1 MTTIHPG
8 SPLARP
14 PAVAPPNPPSG
25 PPAPGGPGPAEDRFE
40 PALLPGEGDLNRQL
54 QALNGALM
62 ARGRPGMSAAD
73 RAAMEARRAEARQQ
87 EQRILGQLG
96 THYDR
101 QRAENGG
108 RVVPGWV
115 HGGLDVL
122 GMVPVVGEPADLV
135 NAGLYAVQGDHLN
148 AGISLA
154 GAMAPLGGQA
164 LTGARLA
171 ARALQ
176 QAPRIGSRIG
186 AHPGLVREAER
197 ATQNPAV
204 QREVNQLVEQFRNG
218 NINPGLGNRSL
229 NFGGVHEMR
238 GRNGGRVYF
247 RNVEGGIEILGKSD
261 KSNQERV
268 IGILRELYG
277 G

>member
-1 MTTIHPG
+1 MTPVQLSSPAVRPPAAQAPNPG
-8 SPLARP
+8 LA
-14 PAVAPPNPPSG
+14 PAVAPEA
-25 PPAPGGPGPAEDRFE
+25 APTDRFE
-40 PALLPGEGDLNRQL
+40 PSPLPSEGDLNQQL
-54 QALNGALM
+54 QRLNGALL
-62 ARGRPGMSAAD
+62 ARPRPGMSPSE
-73 RAAMEARRAEARQQ
+73 RAALEARRAEARVQ

-101 QRAENGG
+101 QRAEGGG
-108 RVVPGWV
+108 RAVPGWV
-115 HGGLDVL
+115 HGTLDVA
-122 GMVPVVGEPADLV
+122 GMVPGLGEPADLL
-135 NAGLYAVQGDHLN
+135 NAGLYALQGDSLN

-154 GAMAPLGGQA
+154 AAAVPVGGQA

-171 ARALQ
+171 ARAAQ
-176 QAPRIGSRIG
+176 QAPRVGSRIS
-186 AHPGLVREAER
+186 AHPGLVREAEQ
-197 ATQNPAV
+197 ATRNPAV

-218 NINPGLGNRSL
+218 NLNPGLGNRSL

-261 KSNQERV
+261 KSNQGRV
-268 IGILRELYG
+268 ISILRGLYG